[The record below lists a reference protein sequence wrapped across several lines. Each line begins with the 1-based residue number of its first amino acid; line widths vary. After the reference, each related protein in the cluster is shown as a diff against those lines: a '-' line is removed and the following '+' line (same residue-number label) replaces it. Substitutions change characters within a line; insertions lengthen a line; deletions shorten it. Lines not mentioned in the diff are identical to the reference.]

1 MTSVLI
7 IDDLRSMRA
16 LVKVYLMEYGYT
28 FHEAADG
35 AEGLRIAREKKPD
48 LAIVDLM
55 MPVLDGIGVLVGLRS
70 DPLVSMTPVII
81 LSASEEQTARLA
93 SFPSPRTFVAL
104 KPIEPA
110 KLKETVR
117 EALALNGAR

>member
-1 MTSVLI
+1 VTSVLI
-7 IDDLRSMRA
+7 IDDMLSMRA

-55 MPVLDGIGVLVGLRS
+55 MPVLDGIGFLVGL
-70 DPLVSMTPVII
+70 

-117 EALALNGAR
+117 EALALNGTR